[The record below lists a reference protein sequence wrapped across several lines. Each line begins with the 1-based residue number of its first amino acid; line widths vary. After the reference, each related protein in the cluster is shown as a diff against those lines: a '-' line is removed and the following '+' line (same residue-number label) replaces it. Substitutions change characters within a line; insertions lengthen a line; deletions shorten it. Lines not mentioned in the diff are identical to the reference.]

1 MQVFI
6 IQVFYVFSLNE
17 KSFRNTH
24 RVHEDMNCD
33 LKISSMVVHCE
44 RLEVSD
50 RPNMS
55 TVAAY
60 PKQVQRESGETLVFG
75 FV

>member
-1 MQVFI
+1 
-6 IQVFYVFSLNE
+6 
-17 KSFRNTH
+17 
-24 RVHEDMNCD
+24 MNCD
-33 LKISSMVVHCE
+33 LKIPSMVVHCE
-44 RLEVSD
+44 RLIVPD

-60 PKQVQRESGETLVFG
+60 PKQVQRESGETSVFV